1 MPSRTA
7 KIVSA
12 VVVSFLAGVAFTS
25 LSHSPAGA
33 ADECLSAP
41 NDQAPQGSHWY
52 YRVDRATNRQC
63 WYLRD
68 QAEKASQQAAQ
79 PSQQAAQPDPW
90 QSARQPS
97 PKAETAPR
105 RPAAEARAELT
116 PRTNVEQ
123 LNQAGPTAAR
133 SPGAAVNTVDRGTN
147 APVAETQPSSVA
159 DAATDVTAASP
170 AQSTPSLNTSR
181 FSPADAPAEAP
192 PPPTH
197 SVQNLLAAILGALAL
212 AGVMGRV
219 IFKFVGTRRPAR
231 RRGRRRRGA
240 IWKSAPKGRRVAAA
254 PLRRVHVPRDL
265 DQVSASDDKIAELA
279 EFFAERQQRSRRA
292 PG

>member
-1 MPSRTA
+1 MYMPSRTA
-7 KIVSA
+7 KIVAA
-12 VVVSFLAGVAFTS
+12 VVASFLAGAAFTI

-52 YRVDRATNRQC
+52 YRLDRATNRQC
-63 WYLRD
+63 WYLKD
-68 QAEKASQQAAQ
+68 QSEKASQQAAQ

-105 RPAAEARAELT
+105 RPASEARAELT
-116 PRTNVEQ
+116 PRINVEQ
-123 LNQAGPTAAR
+123 PNQAGPTPAR
-133 SPGAAVNTVDRGTN
+133 SSGAAVNAIDGDTK
-147 APVAETQPSSVA
+147 APVAGTQPSSVA

-170 AQSTPSLNTSR
+170 AQPSPSLNASR
-181 FSPADAPAEAP
+181 FSPADQP
-192 PPPTH
+192 PETTPTH

-219 IFKFVGTRRPAR
+219 IFKFVGTRPAR

-240 IWKSAPKGRRVAAA
+240 IWKSAPKGRRVPAA
-254 PLRRVHVPRDL
+254 PLRRVPVPRDL
-265 DQVSASDDKIAELA
+265 DQVDDADDKIAELA
-279 EFFAERQQRSRRA
+279 ELFAQRRQRSRRA

>member
-7 KIVSA
+7 KIVPA
-12 VVVSFLAGVAFTS
+12 VVASLLAGAAFTS
-25 LSHSPAGA
+25 LSLSPAAA

-52 YRVDRATNRQC
+52 YRLDRATNRQC

-68 QAEKASQQAAQ
+68 QGEKASQQAAQ

-90 QSARQPS
+90 QSARQPA

-105 RPAAEARAELT
+105 RPASEARAELT
-116 PRTNVEQ
+116 PRVNVEQ
-123 LNQAGPTAAR
+123 PSQAGPTPAR
-133 SPGAAVNTVDRGTN
+133 SPGAAVNPVDRDTN
-147 APVAETQPSSVA
+147 APVAEAQPSGVA
-159 DAATDVTAASP
+159 DAATDVTAASA
-170 AQSTPSLNTSR
+170 AQPPPPPNASR
-181 FSPADAPAEAP
+181 PADLAAETT
-192 PPPTH
+192 PTH

-231 RRGRRRRGA
+231 RKGRRRRGA
-240 IWKSAPKGRRVAAA
+240 IWKSAPKGRRVPAA
-254 PLRRVHVPRDL
+254 PLRRVHIPRDL
-265 DQVSASDDKIAELA
+265 DQVDVSDDNVAEL
-279 EFFAERQQRSRRA
+279 FAQRQQRPRRA

>member
-7 KIVSA
+7 KIVPA
-12 VVVSFLAGVAFTS
+12 VVASFLAGTVFTT

-41 NDQAPQGSHWY
+41 NDQAPQGGHWY
-52 YRVDRATNRQC
+52 YRLDRTTNRQC
-63 WYLRD
+63 WYLKD
-68 QAEKASQQAAQ
+68 QSEKAAQQAAQ
-79 PSQQAAQPDPW
+79 PAQQAAQPDPW
-90 QSARQPS
+90 QSARQPT

-105 RPAAEARAELT
+105 RPASEARAELT
-116 PRTNVEQ
+116 SRTNVEQ
-123 LNQAGPTAAR
+123 PNQAGPTPAR
-133 SPGAAVNTVDRGTN
+133 SSGPAVNAIDGDTK
-147 APVAETQPSSVA
+147 APAAENQPSSVA

-170 AQSTPSLNTSR
+170 AQPTPSLNASR
-181 FSPADAPAEAP
+181 FSPADQPTET
-192 PPPTH
+192 PPTH

-212 AGVMGRV
+212 AGVMGRI
-219 IFKFVGTRRPAR
+219 IFKFVGTRRPAG

-240 IWKSAPKGRRVAAA
+240 IWKSAPKGRRVPAA

-265 DQVSASDDKIAELA
+265 DQVKDADDKVAELA
-279 EFFAERQQRSRRA
+279 EFFAERQQRPRSA

>member
-1 MPSRTA
+1 MPTRTA
-7 KIVSA
+7 KIVPA
-12 VVVSFLAGVAFTS
+12 VVASFLAGAAFTT
-25 LSHSPAGA
+25 LSHSPAAA

-52 YRVDRATNRQC
+52 YRLDRATNRQC
-63 WYLRD
+63 WYLRE
-68 QAEKASQQAAQ
+68 QGEKASQQAAQ
-79 PSQQAAQPDPW
+79 PSQQAAEPDPW

-105 RPAAEARAELT
+105 RPASEARAELT
-116 PRTNVEQ
+116 PRINVEQ
-123 LNQAGPTAAR
+123 PNQAGPTPAR
-133 SPGAAVNTVDRGTN
+133 SSGAAVNTADRDTN

-159 DAATDVTAASP
+159 DAATDVTAAAP
-170 AQSTPSLNTSR
+170 DQPTPSLNASR
-181 FSPADAPAEAP
+181 FSQADLPTDA
-192 PPPTH
+192 PPTH

-219 IFKFVGTRRPAR
+219 IFKFVGARPAR

-240 IWKSAPKGRRVAAA
+240 IWKSAPKGRRVPAA

-265 DQVSASDDKIAELA
+265 DQVDDADHKIAELA
-279 EFFAERQQRSRRA
+279 ELFAQRQQRSRRA